1 MKIKRLSASIYAG
14 LTGVT
19 LAMAMAPSV
28 YAQET
33 ETPDAA
39 SDANVEKIAVVGARG
54 APRTVTSSP
63 VPVDVFSEEDLEA
76 VSFTDMNDV
85 VRTLVPS
92 YTVSREPISDG
103 GTFIRPASL
112 RGLPTDKTLV
122 LVNGKRR
129 HRAAL
134 VQTSGSGTQGPDLA
148 TIPTAAIGSVEVLRD
163 GAAAQYGSDAIAGV
177 MNFNL
182 KKNAEGGSFSAEW
195 GQYYEGD
202 GDQVTITGNKGFS
215 LGDDGFLSISAE
227 YTDSEATSRGVQ
239 YCMPAF
245 CLDLDNPVYDPDAA
259 YNSYLTPEFFA
270 AADEMSRETQGANVV
285 QPWGQPNYES
295 AKVFFNAG
303 YAISPDMELYAF
315 GNYSE
320 SSGDGAFNY
329 RYPGNSVMQD
339 VRLEDGSI
347 YNPIE
352 MFPGGF
358 NPRFAGDITDYS
370 LAGGIKGMTG
380 DLSYDL
386 SARYGYSDVSY
397 SIWTTF
403 NPSLMNESQTS
414 FEPGDLANEETQLQA
429 DFVYDYEG
437 YAIAFGLS
445 YLDESYEIKE
455 GEPTSYEA
463 GPYSQGDPWGFCNED
478 GTPSDAGLDVE
489 GLDCTIGS
497 DDPVYTV
504 VAVGSNGFPGYS
516 PQFSGT
522 YDRDSY
528 AAYVDISGDLTDGLF
543 GQVALRYEDY
553 SDMGSELVYKAAA
566 IYQLT
571 DTVALRASYG
581 TGFRAPTPGQQG
593 TTNVSTSF
601 VNSEPVAIGLF
612 PAGSEV
618 AQALGANTLEPETST
633 NITFGLTA
641 DYGDFT
647 ITADYYNIEIEDR
660 FNSVSTLFVSTDPT
674 AGAEYE
680 RYLALS
686 AAGVSG
692 AESIGGVRYFQN
704 AFDTTTQGI
713 DIVATYK
720 IASEYGNT
728 TLTASY
734 NYNEVE
740 FDSDP
745 SEIFNAENTYD
756 FLNGMPESRAI
767 LSARHNY
774 DAWQFVARLNY
785 YGEYSNSDLNTN
797 TGNLAIQDF
806 DSEMMFDIEGSY
818 LATENMR
825 ISAGVRNLFDN
836 YPQPDEIEATNGRVY
851 RSDSIV
857 DWQGGYYYVKFDFT
871 F

>member
-19 LAMAMAPSV
+19 LAFALSPSV

-33 ETPDAA
+33 DTPDAE
-39 SDANVEKIAVVGARG
+39 SDPSLERIAVVGARG
-54 APRTVTSSP
+54 APRSVTSSP
-63 VPVDVFSEEDLEA
+63 VPVDVFNEEDLEA

-122 LVNGKRR
+122 LVNSKRR

-182 KKNAEGGSFSAEW
+182 KNNSEGGSFSAEW

-202 GDQVTITGNKGFS
+202 GDQLTLTGNKGFA

-227 YTDSEATSRGVQ
+227 YTDNEATSRGEQ
-239 YCMPAF
+239 YCVSSF
-245 CLDLDNPVYDPDAA
+245 CLDKSNPNYDPDAS
-259 YNSYLTPEFFA
+259 YNAYLTDDFLA
-270 AADEMSRETQGANVV
+270 AAEAMGQESQGANVV

-303 YAISPDMELYAF
+303 YVFSEAAELYAF

-329 RYPGNSVMQD
+329 RNPTNSVNAD
-339 VRLEDGSI
+339 IRLPSGETW
-347 YNPIE
+347 NALE
-352 MFPGGF
+352 FFPGGF
-358 NPRFAGDITDYS
+358 TPRFAGDITDYS
-370 LAGGIKGMTG
+370 LAGGVKGASG
-380 DLSYDL
+380 DLSYDF
-386 SARYGYSDVSY
+386 SARYGSNEISY
-397 SIWTTF
+397 SIWNTF
-403 NPSLMNESQTS
+403 NPSLGNESQTS
-414 FEPGDLANEETQLQA
+414 FEPGDLVNEEMQLQA
-429 DFVYDYEG
+429 DFVYDFDG
-437 YAIAFGLS
+437 YAFAFGLS
-445 YLDESYEIKE
+445 YLDESYEIQE
-455 GEPTSYEA
+455 GEEASYTA
-463 GPYSQGDPWGFCNED
+463 GAYSQADPWGFCNDD
-478 GTPSDAGLDVE
+478 GTATEAGSAIAD
-489 GLDCTIGS
+489 LDCADS
-497 DDPVYTV
+497 SDPVYTV
-504 VAVGSNGFPGYS
+504 MAVGSNGFPGYS
-516 PQFSGT
+516 PEFSGE
-522 YDRDSY
+522 YNRDSY
-528 AAYVDISGDLTDGLF
+528 AAYVDISGDITDSIF
-543 GQVALRYEDY
+543 AQAALRYEDY
-553 SDMGSELVYKAAA
+553 SDFGSELVYKVAG
-566 IYQLT
+566 IYQAT
-571 DTVALRASYG
+571 DEIALRASYG

-593 TTNVSTSF
+593 TTNVATTF
-601 VNSEPVAIGLF
+601 INSEPVAVGLF
-612 PAGSEV
+612 PASSDV
-618 AQALGANTLEPETST
+618 AQALGASTLDPETST

-647 ITADYYNIEIEDR
+647 FTADFYHIEIEDR
-660 FNSVSTLFVSTDPT
+660 FNAISTLEMSTDPT
-674 AGAEYE
+674 AGDEYHN
-680 RYLALS
+680 YLALV

-704 AFDTTTQGI
+704 AFDTTTQGV
-713 DIVATYK
+713 DLVATYRL
-720 IASEYGNT
+720 SSQYGDT
-728 TLTASY
+728 TFSASY
-734 NYNEVE
+734 NYNDVE

-745 SEIFNAENTYD
+745 SEVFNPENTYD
-756 FLNGMPESRAI
+756 FLNNTPNSRAI

-774 DAWQFVARLNY
+774 DAWQVVARLNY
-785 YGEYSNSDLNTN
+785 YGENSNSDYNTN
-797 TGNLAIQDF
+797 TEVLTIQDF
-806 DSEMMFDIEGSY
+806 DSEMLFDLEGSY
-818 LATENMR
+818 LATESLR
-825 ISAGVRNLFDN
+825 ITVGVRNLFDT
-836 YPQPDEIEATNGRVY
+836 YPQYDEIEASNGRLY

-857 DWQGGYYYVKFDFT
+857 DWQGGYYYTKLEYT